1 MSVLEVITA
10 KLGPGKQS
18 PNSPAKLK
26 YVRVLNL
33 LPNGRISYLEG
44 DRIQRETFQQVK
56 DREVDDTLIIVEF
69 EPTYTA
75 GRRTKPEDICNANLP
90 VIEVDR
96 GGSVTWHGPGQLVIY
111 PIVRLGEPVDRIK
124 YIRAVEAA
132 VIEAIQETWHL
143 PVEIVEGRAGVWLRN
158 PDRKICAIGLKVAQN
173 TTMHGLALNL
183 YPDFQN
189 AFTGIIPCGIDDA
202 GVTSLKEEGIDT
214 TLEEAATALVK
225 KLESHLHPLLWET
238 KGDQVPTQPTG
249 GEN

>member
-1 MSVLEVITA
+1 M
-10 KLGPGKQS
+10 
-18 PNSPAKLK
+18 
-26 YVRVLNL
+26 RVLNL
-33 LPNGRISYLEG
+33 LPNGRLPYLEG

-56 DREVDDTLIIVEF
+56 DREVDDTLIVVEF

-75 GRRTKPEDICNANLP
+75 GRRTKPEDICNADLP

-132 VIEAIQETWHL
+132 VIEAIQETWKL

-202 GVTSLKEEGIDT
+202 GVTSLKEEGVDT
-214 TLEEAATALVK
+214 TLEDAAAALVK
-225 KLESHLHPLLWET
+225 KLETHLHPLLWET
-238 KGDQVPTQPTG
+238 KGDQASTQPTG

>member
-1 MSVLEVITA
+1 M
-10 KLGPGKQS
+10 
-18 PNSPAKLK
+18 
-26 YVRVLNL
+26 RVLNL
-33 LPNGRISYLEG
+33 LPNGHVPYLEG

-56 DREVDDTLIIVEF
+56 DREVDDTLIVVEF
-69 EPTYTA
+69 ESTYTA
-75 GRRTKPEDICNANLP
+75 GRRTKPEDICNTNLP

-111 PIVRLGEPVDRIK
+111 PIVRLKEPVDRIK

-132 VIEAIQETWHL
+132 VVEAIKETWQL
-143 PVEIVEGRAGVWLRN
+143 PVEIVEGRAGVWLRH

-202 GVTSLKEEGIDT
+202 GVTSLQEEGIET
-214 TLEEAATALVK
+214 TLEEAMYALVK
-225 KLESHLHPLLWET
+225 KLETHLQPLLWET
-238 KGDQVPTQPTG
+238 TKNNATTHPIG